1 MLNGHERIIYF
12 YVQRMR
18 DNTESWSI
26 QNIEDRTYSIK
37 DVADLNL
44 VVQNAAFKFFGI
56 IYD

>member
-18 DNTESWSI
+18 GNTESWSI
-26 QNIEDRTYSIK
+26 QNIENRTYSIK